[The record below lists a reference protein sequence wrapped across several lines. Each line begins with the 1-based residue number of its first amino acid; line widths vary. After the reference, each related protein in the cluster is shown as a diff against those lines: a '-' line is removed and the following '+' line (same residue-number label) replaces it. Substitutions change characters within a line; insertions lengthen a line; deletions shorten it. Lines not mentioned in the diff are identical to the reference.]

1 MLFNKFNITSLTMI
15 DSALTSY
22 QATFESN
29 SSFTMEIEK
38 NKTQQNLKSPCKT
51 QQMCFWG
58 DNNVTDGSDNL
69 MVNS

>member
-1 MLFNKFNITSLTMI
+1 MI

-38 NKTQQNLKSPCKT
+38 NKTQQNLKNPCKT